1 MDSRAGANAAIRWMM
16 LVLLTACRLSAAVI
30 EGPSAESP
38 YRQPQVAVAGD
49 RVDVTFGSGNA
60 LYFSQSTDAGRTYSA
75 PVRVADSGVLSL
87 GMHRGPR
94 IVLTP
99 DAIVISAVYGDQGKG
114 ADGDLLA
121 FRSTDAGRTWSKGVR
136 VNDRPGAAREGLHAM
151 TADGNFL
158 YSVWL
163 DDRAGGKELY
173 GASSKDGGTTW
184 SPNRLIYHSPDGH
197 ICECCHPSVAVR
209 GGGKEIY
216 AMFRNSLGG
225 SRDFYLAATHDGGVT
240 FHVSKVGEGTWHLN
254 ACPMDGGALTLDAKG
269 PVTVWRRE
277 STVYLDRAGEPESE
291 IGAGKNPAMAGGK
304 VLWSAPDGL
313 REWKSGAS
321 SRLLDPNGAYPAVA
335 AGGGHAAA
343 AWESK
348 GRIVIEPLN

>member
-1 MDSRAGANAAIRWMM
+1 MDSKGGGSAAIPWTM
-16 LVLLTACRLSAAVI
+16 LVLLTACPLSAAVI
-30 EGPSAESP
+30 EGPAAESP

-49 RVDVTFGSGNA
+49 RVAVTFGAGNV
-60 LYFSQSTDAGRTYSA
+60 LYFSESRDGGRTFSA
-75 PVRVADSGVLSL
+75 PVQVADAGVLSL

-99 DAIVISAVYGDQGKG
+99 DAIVISAIYGDKGKG

-121 FRSTDAGRTWSKGVR
+121 FRSTDGGRNWSKGIR
-136 VNDRPGAAREGLHAM
+136 VNDRPAAAREGLHAM
-151 TADGNFL
+151 TADGNFV
-158 YSVWL
+158 YAVWL

-173 GASSKDGGTTW
+173 GAASKDGGATW
-184 SPNRLIYHSPDGH
+184 SPNRLVYHSPDGH

-216 AMFRNSLGG
+216 AMFRNWLRG
-225 SRDFYLAATHDGGVT
+225 SRDFYLGVSHDGGLT
-240 FHVSKVGEGTWHLN
+240 FDTRKVGEGTWHLN
-254 ACPMDGGALTLDAKG
+254 ACPMDGGALVVDAKG

-277 STVYLDRAGEPESE
+277 STVYLDRPGEPEVE
-291 IGAGKNPAMAGGK
+291 IGAGKNPAMAAGT

-313 REWKSGAS
+313 REWRSSAP
-321 SRLLDPNGAYPAVA
+321 SRLVDSAGAYPAMA
-335 AGGGHAAA
+335 ADGGHVAA

-348 GRIVIEPLN
+348 GRIVIELLN